1 MKKNKLKIGI
11 LTEGYHLS
19 AWTRKMIEDIMTN
32 DYASVDLVVVGE
44 DPNDDEE
51 EPQQKSIADKLRDNS
66 GQITHLLI
74 KKLLLTSYEKLID
87 RQTFL
92 PDAFESVDCE
102 DLFSSIPT
110 IKVKTRKTKWS
121 DYFHEDDVKE
131 IKDHDIDIF
140 IRCGFG
146 ILRGDILSSAKYGIW
161 SYHHGDNNVNR
172 GGPAGYWESMQSWS
186 ETGSVLQILSED
198 LDNGQVLYRSF
209 SNTDTM
215 SLRDNRSNFFW
226 KTLSF
231 MPRKMEELYRLGEDK
246 FFAKVEH
253 ENRHPI
259 FYSDRLYT
267 EPSNAE
273 LAKLTFNKLKEK
285 VKLVFDNKFRLEQW
299 VLMFHLKDE
308 FSSSLW
314 RYKKIIPP
322 KDRFWADPHIIYKDN
337 TYYIFLEELPYSTD
351 KGHISLITMDEQ
363 GNYSEPELIL
373 DKPYHLSYP
382 FIFEHENEFYMI
394 PESAANRTVEL
405 YKCVDFPLK
414 WEFEMN
420 LMEDVQAV
428 DATLLFHN
436 NKWWMFTNMVE
447 NKGASSWD
455 ELFLFSSDD
464 LLSQDW
470 QPHPMN
476 PVISD
481 VKSSRPAGKIFIE
494 DGRIYRPS
502 QNCSVRYGYGFNIN
516 EITVLDDENYAETIV
531 SKVEPN
537 WDKDIIGTHT
547 FNRANALHIIDAI
560 YKRKK

>member
-1 MKKNKLKIGI
+1 MKKSKLKIGLLI
-11 LTEGYHLS
+11 EGYHLS
-19 AWTRKMIEDIMTN
+19 AWTHKMIEDIMAS
-32 DYASVDLVVVGE
+32 DYASIDLVVAGE
-44 DPNDDEE
+44 DPNDEE
-51 EPQQKSIADKLRDNS
+51 EPQQKSVAEKIKDNS

-92 PDAFESVDCE
+92 PDAFESINCE
-102 DLFSSIPT
+102 EKFSNIPT
-110 IKVKTRKTKWS
+110 INVKTRKTKWS
-121 DYFHEDDVKE
+121 DYFHENDVKE

-146 ILRGDILSSAKYGIW
+146 ILRGGILSSAKYGIW

-172 GGPAGYWESMQSWS
+172 GGPAGYWESMQSWP

-231 MPRKMEELYRLGEDK
+231 MPRKMAELHRLGEEN

-299 VLMFHLKDE
+299 ILMFHLKDE

-322 KDRFWADPHIIYKDN
+322 KDRFWADPHIIYRDN
-337 TYYIFLEELPYSTD
+337 TYYIFLEELPYSTG
-351 KGHISLITMDEQ
+351 KGHISLITMDEK

-382 FIFEHENEFYMI
+382 FIFEHENELYMI
-394 PESAANRTVEL
+394 PESVANRTVEL

-414 WEFEMN
+414 WEFQMN
-420 LMEDVQAV
+420 LMEDVRAV

-447 NKGASSWD
+447 NDGASSWD
-455 ELFLFSSDD
+455 ELFLFSSEN

-516 EITVLDDENYAETIV
+516 EITVLDDENYSETIV

-537 WDKDIIGTHT
+537 WDKNIIGTHT
-547 FNRANALHIIDAI
+547 FNRVNALHIIDAI